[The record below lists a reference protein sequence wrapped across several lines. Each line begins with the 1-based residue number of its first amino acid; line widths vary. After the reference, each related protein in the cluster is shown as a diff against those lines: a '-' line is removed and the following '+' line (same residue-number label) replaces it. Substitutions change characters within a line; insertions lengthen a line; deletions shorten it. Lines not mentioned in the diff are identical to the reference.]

1 MSAEPGVNGGALQP
15 TDIVSP
21 QRLTQ
26 SPVGEDGL
34 EEKIISLTDAVK
46 IKGKHTNAFMLL
58 ARGSG
63 GIVSEEDL
71 PGRLRIRDPRLDRNH
86 RNQLLGAG
94 FLEGSSSTW
103 EAPTNRLS
111 LAALMQLQNMKAN
124 GAPVFDIST
133 RAVEAARSWGE
144 LQEQKAELRLKRA
157 QLAARSA
164 LREQQAAPSHQEDP
178 SLPFSSVAPPSAGA
192 AGSSESEIQSK
203 GRLTFCRKRSRGQ
216 RSENGRQ
223 NQADRKAAHS
233 RKSART
239 FEESVAS
246 KILKKQSVAAESAT
260 HKVARA
266 NALSSRRL
274 VRTLSAVKKDFKRKL
289 EARTTK
295 QNAPVGRLRNAFRG
309 MGKAFRRKSLHPGKD
324 AKVKFLRFCAS
335 SGLRRRKV
343 TMQGASR
350 A

>member
-1 MSAEPGVNGGALQP
+1 MPYGNLHHS
-15 TDIVSP
+15 
-21 QRLTQ
+21 R
-26 SPVGEDGL
+26 
-34 EEKIISLTDAVK
+34 
-46 IKGKHTNAFMLL
+46 
-58 ARGSG
+58 
-63 GIVSEEDL
+63 
-71 PGRLRIRDPRLDRNH
+71 
-86 RNQLLGAG
+86 QLSGAG
-94 FLEGSSSTW
+94 YSQTSPGTW
-103 EAPTNRLS
+103 EAPNNQLS
-111 LAALMQLQNMKAN
+111 SNLLAQLQVIRAD
-124 GAPVFDIST
+124 GAPVFKI
-133 RAVEAARSWGE
+133 AAPAAEAARSWRE
-144 LQEQKAELRLKRA
+144 HQEQKAEVRLMRA

-233 RKSART
+233 RKSAQT
-239 FEESVAS
+239 FEESVAN